1 MIIIGQGS
9 LCLMEYLTKV
19 TSETNNKNIRQ
30 KAVALQQDGSHRD
43 IPRISASGTGKN
55 AEKILKIA
63 FENDVKVRTDED
75 LVEIL
80 SAFDVDSYI
89 PLEALQPVSE
99 ILSYLYNENIRLTEE
114 QQKDVTNRDEGK
126 HD

>member
-1 MIIIGQGS
+1 MAS
-9 LCLMEYLTKV
+9 SK
-19 TSETNNKNIRQ
+19 KNPRQ
-30 KAVALQQDGSHRD
+30 KAVALKQDGQKST
-43 IPRISASGTGKN
+43 IPRITASGRGAQ

-63 FENDVKVRTDED
+63 FDNNVKVRTDED

-99 ILSYLYNENIRLTEE
+99 ILSYLYNENIRLSE
-114 QQKDVTNRDEGK
+114 DVHAQARRAERESQ
-126 HD
+126 